1 VSASGPHNDDE
12 PDEEA
17 ERRRLY
23 NLGGLA
29 QSYPPRGVADLLKV
43 PASRATWSERS
54 RRERFQICAI
64 LAIETALAAVVIAGV
79 ATRSAALVLGG
90 AGAFLFLLLGTAFL
104 TVRSE
109 VRRQVATG
117 QRRLIARVQSGAS
130 REQLR
135 RWMHLVPA
143 TLDNRPSFR
152 EKAEVPDPQA
162 LNCPAKRRS
171 VARSTGI

>member
-1 VSASGPHNDDE
+1 VKESNNDDA
-12 PDEEA
+12 PDAEA

-54 RRERFQICAI
+54 RRERLQIFAI
-64 LAIETALAAVVIAGV
+64 AAIEVVLAAVVIAGV
-79 ATRSAALVLGG
+79 AARSAALVLAG

-109 VRRQVATG
+109 
-117 QRRLIARVQSGAS
+117 
-130 REQLR
+130 
-135 RWMHLVPA
+135 M
-143 TLDNRPSFR
+143 
-152 EKAEVPDPQA
+152 
-162 LNCPAKRRS
+162 RRS
-171 VARSTGI
+171 AAESRPDKHG